1 MDFTLQM
8 PSYLEFASTLTGVS
22 QKVVGQAE
30 QLGSYLQAYAKF
42 VDAASGP
49 NTTFALLNFYM
60 KQRQILSTDQ
70 VVQNFIDGNYDGQSP
85 NPTWPYSLLVRNL
98 TKFLLLGVW
107 YDPTKPDDEGT
118 IPTDAIYAQSLI
130 WLIAQAQ
137 PTGASKLAYGHWAK
151 PPPPLNA
158 LIG

>member
-1 MDFTLQM
+1 MDFTTQM

-30 QLGSYLQAYAKF
+30 LLGSYLQNYAKF
-42 VDAASGP
+42 ADAASGP
-49 NTTFALLNFYM
+49 NTTFAVLNLYM
-60 KQRQILSTDQ
+60 MQRQQLSADQ
-70 VVQNFIDGNYDGQSP
+70 VVQYFINGKYDSLSP
-85 NPTWPYSLLVRNL
+85 NSTWPFSLLVRNL
-98 TKFLLLGVW
+98 NKFLLLGVW

-137 PTGASKLAYGHWAK
+137 PTGASKLAYGHWAD
-151 PPPPLNA
+151 PPPPLNK